1 MKKKKHRD
9 HCYHTLD
16 LKIVCYMWMYR
27 CTTKHIGHISERPE
41 CYNYIFIVIYRRNY
55 KNRLELRWLS
65 LHFYHSFSSCHIP
78 MPFGITF
85 LILSLAVYCV
95 DMHVEL
101 RGILDII
108 EMVTIWKCL
117 AVILDNTMKN
127 ISEDFALTLTSS
139 SYPSTIVTML
149 VKSEQGLANLKYFL
163 ILNWIL
169 NRSTK
174 SYIFELDS
182 TSLHNYPKPKSFCL
196 CGHHWLSAENCTFS
210 QIFIVRGEDSTISDR
225 MGS

>member
-95 DMHVEL
+95 HMHVEL
-101 RGILDII
+101 RGRLDII
-108 EMVTIWKCL
+108 EMVAIWKCP
-117 AVILDNTMKN
+117 AEILDNTMKN

-182 TSLHNYPKPKSFCL
+182 TSLHILNLKALFMWSLLVISWKLYI
-196 CGHHWLSAENCTFS
+196 LSDIYS
-210 QIFIVRGEDSTISDR
+210 PRRG
-225 MGS
+225 

>member
-1 MKKKKHRD
+1 
-9 HCYHTLD
+9 
-16 LKIVCYMWMYR
+16 MYR
-27 CTTKHIGHISERPE
+27 WTTKHVGHISERPE
-41 CYNYIFIVIYRRNY
+41 CYNYIFIVIYRSNY

-95 DMHVEL
+95 HMHVEL
-101 RGILDII
+101 RGRLDII
-108 EMVTIWKCL
+108 EMVAIWKCP
-117 AVILDNTMKN
+117 AEILDNTMKN
-127 ISEDFALTLTSS
+127 ISEDFALSLTSS

-149 VKSEQGLANLKYFL
+149 VKSEQDIANLKYFL

-196 CGHHWLSAENCTFS
+196 CGHYWLSAENCTFS

-225 MGS
+225 MGSLRLM